1 MKLMTINTH
10 SLIEPQYE
18 TKCAQLAEF
27 ILREKPDLV
36 AMQEVNQS
44 VCAPLAGPELT
55 RGFCPCAGQP
65 VPLRQDNHAAR
76 VARLLRQ
83 GGLDPQWTWL
93 PAKIGYDKYDEGL
106 ALFSLGRSIAAVDAF
121 RISSC
126 SDYHNWKTRWTLG
139 VQVDG
144 DWFYTVHM
152 GWWADEE
159 EPFDAQ
165 WCTLNSRL
173 CRKKA
178 DARVWLL
185 GDFNSPAEVRG
196 QGYDCVRGDG
206 WQDSF
211 LLTQNRDSG
220 ITVEGIIDGWRDAF
234 AQPPEGMRIDQIWCS
249 EALPV
254 RDSHVVLNGHSGPV
268 VSDHFGVMITI

>member
-206 WQDSF
+206 WQDTF
-211 LLTQNRDSG
+211 GLAQQKDSG

-254 RDSHVVLNGHSGPV
+254 QDSRVVLNGHSGPV